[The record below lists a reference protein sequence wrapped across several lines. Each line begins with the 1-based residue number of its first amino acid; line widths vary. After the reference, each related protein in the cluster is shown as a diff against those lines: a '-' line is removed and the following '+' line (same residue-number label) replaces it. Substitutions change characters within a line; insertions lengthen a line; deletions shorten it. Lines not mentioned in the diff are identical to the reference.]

1 MKHVIWSQW
10 DDLVVPD
17 GYTRLSPANCDLSN
31 ADLSEITFYVPT
43 YMSGRA
49 GLLPSQKMEN
59 LQILQMPNAGYDDAL
74 EFVRPGM
81 TLCNARGVHDA
92 STAELAVGL
101 ALAVRRG
108 FYDFVRAQDRGEWL
122 HRRYASLN
130 DSNIAIVGFGAI
142 GQTLAKYLGVYD
154 VTITGYSR
162 SGSDGS
168 KKMSELDKDI
178 SSYDIIFL
186 ILPLN
191 DESRDLFN
199 AERLSKMKDGSLL
212 VNVARGPIVNTDAL
226 VAELNSKRIFAGL
239 DVTDPEPL
247 PADHPL
253 WKAPN
258 CIIAPHVGGDSTAF
272 EPRGK
277 RLVEQ
282 QLARIASGEGLANIV
297 N

>member
-1 MKHVIWSQW
+1 MGHVVWTQW
-10 DDLVVPD
+10 EDLVVPD
-17 GYTRLSPANCDLSN
+17 GFTKLTPSTFDLANEDLSK
-31 ADLSEITFYVPT
+31 ITFYVPQ

-49 GLLPSQKMEN
+49 GYLPTQQMTN
-59 LQILQMPNAGYDDAL
+59 LQYFQVPNAGYDDAL
-74 EFVRPGM
+74 EFVRPGV

-101 ALAVRRG
+101 AIAMRRG
-108 FYDFVRAQDRGEWL
+108 LNDFVRAHETGEWL
-122 HRRYASLN
+122 HERYTSLN
-130 DSNIAIVGFGAI
+130 DSKIAIVGYGSI
-142 GQTLAKYLGVYD
+142 GQTLHKYLSVYEVD
-154 VTITGYSR
+154 ITGFSR
-162 SGSDGS
+162 SGKDGA
-168 KKMSELDKDI
+168 KKISELDKYI

-191 DESRDLFN
+191 DESRNLFD
-199 AERLSKMKDGSLL
+199 ATRLAKMKDGSLII
-212 VNVARGPIVNTDAL
+212 NIARGPIINTDAL
-226 VAELNSKRIFAGL
+226 IKELESRRIYAGL

-258 CIIAPHVGGDSTAF
+258 CLISPHVGGDSTAF
-272 EPRGK
+272 SSRGK

-282 QLARIASGEGLANIV
+282 QLARLAAGQKLINVV

>member
-1 MKHVIWSQW
+1 MNHVVWSQW
-10 DDLVVPD
+10 DDLVVPP
-17 GYTRLSPANCDLSN
+17 GYTRLSPANCNLST
-31 ADLSEITFYVPT
+31 ADLSSITFYVPT

-49 GLLPSQKMEN
+49 GLLPSEKMEN
-59 LQILQMPNAGYDDAL
+59 LKVLQMPNAGYDDAL
-74 EFVRPGM
+74 EFVRPGI

-108 FYDFVRAQDRGEWL
+108 FHDFVRAQERGEWL
-122 HRRYASLN
+122 HRRYSSLN
-130 DSNIAIVGFGAI
+130 DSNIAIIGFGAI
-142 GQTLAKYLGVYD
+142 GQTLAKYLTPYD

-168 KKMSELDKDI
+168 KKIADLDKDI

-191 DESRDLFN
+191 DESRNLFD
-199 AERLSKMKDGSLL
+199 AERIAKMKDGSLL

-247 PADHPL
+247 PQDHPL
-253 WKAPN
+253 WKVPN

-277 RLVEQ
+277 KLVEE

>member
-1 MKHVIWSQW
+1 MNHVVWSQW
-10 DDLVVPD
+10 DDLVVPP
-17 GYTRLSPANCDLSN
+17 GYTRLSPANCNLST
-31 ADLSEITFYVPT
+31 ADLSSITFYVPT

-49 GLLPSQKMEN
+49 GLLPSEKMEN
-59 LQILQMPNAGYDDAL
+59 LKVLQMPNAGYDDAL
-74 EFVRPGM
+74 EFVRPGI

-108 FYDFVRAQDRGEWL
+108 FHDFVSAQERGEWL
-122 HRRYASLN
+122 HRRYSSLN
-130 DSNIAIVGFGAI
+130 DSNIAIIGFGAI
-142 GQTLAKYLGVYD
+142 GQTLAKYLTPYD

-162 SGSDGS
+162 SGGDGS
-168 KKMSELDKDI
+168 KKIADLDKDI

-191 DESRDLFN
+191 DESRNLFD
-199 AERLSKMKDGSLL
+199 AERIAKMKDGSLL

-247 PADHPL
+247 PQDHPL
-253 WKAPN
+253 WKVPN

-277 RLVEQ
+277 KLVEE